1 MPKKYPEYERQTRQ
15 DKESRREAAKKDRI
29 SKWHENERARQSR
42 KTDKQTE
49 NDGKLEFLFLYWITS
64 VVIKYV
70 LPPFLKLFFKLIRN
84 LIKSLLRKTFN
95 FARLTFN
102 FIFRPLS
109 KKDSLL
115 ILRLISFLFR
125 LNLIFFT
132 FFIIGAIIFAL
143 TLV

>member
-1 MPKKYPEYERQTRQ
+1 MPKKYPEYERQVRE
-15 DKESRREAAKKDRI
+15 DKERLRKAAKSDRI
-29 SKWHENERARQSR
+29 SKWNENERARQSR
-42 KTDKQTE
+42 KIDKQTE

-95 FARLTFN
+95 FARLIFN

-115 ILRLISFLFR
+115 ILRLISFFFR

-132 FFIIGAIIFAL
+132 FFIIGAIILAL
-143 TLV
+143 TLI

>member
-1 MPKKYPEYERQTRQ
+1 MRKKYTEHEREIRERERVERSKNHEIRRQ
-15 DKESRREAAKKDRI
+15 E
-29 SKWHENERARQSR
+29 
-42 KTDKQTE
+42 KQTE
-49 NDGKLEFLFLYWITS
+49 NDGKLEFLILYWITS

-70 LPPFLKLFFKLIRN
+70 LPPFLKLFFKLIHN
-84 LIKSLLRKTFN
+84 LIKSLIRKTFN
-95 FARLTFN
+95 FARLIFN

-115 ILRLISFLFR
+115 ILRLISFFFR

-132 FFIIGAIIFAL
+132 FFIIGAIILAL

>member
-15 DKESRREAAKKDRI
+15 DKERRREAAKKDRI

-42 KTDKQTE
+42 NIDKQTE

-64 VVIKYV
+64 LVIKYV

-95 FARLTFN
+95 FARLIFN
-102 FIFRPLS
+102 FIFMESSCLS
-109 KKDSLL
+109 HESFHNGHMVLGKHGGHRI
-115 ILRLISFLFR
+115 ILGGKFK
-125 LNLIFFT
+125 
-132 FFIIGAIIFAL
+132 
-143 TLV
+143 

>member
-1 MPKKYPEYERQTRQ
+1 MRKKYTEHER
-15 DKESRREAAKKDRI
+15 EIRER
-29 SKWHENERARQSR
+29 ERAERSKNHEIR
-42 KTDKQTE
+42 KLEKQTE

-64 VVIKYV
+64 LVIKYV
-70 LPPFLKLFFKLIRN
+70 LPPFLKLYFKLIRN

-95 FARLTFN
+95 FARLIFN